1 MSPLIQGQTGAWTVR
16 TVAFL
21 IALLAVS
28 PAAFADDALFDVM
41 SVELD
46 RSMAKLQLGDLE
58 KPYFISYRIE
68 DRDIATISGRL
79 GSITSNERSRGRTLT
94 VEVRV
99 GSPEFDNSNFLG
111 SGRGA
116 GQLGRATKIPLDD
129 NPKELRR
136 RLWLA
141 TDAAYKSA
149 LENLA
154 GKQAATQNMT
164 TTEEIPDFSAAE
176 PFESMD
182 DLSRDTPDFKAV
194 AEIVK
199 ATSGTFGQTP
209 EVTNS
214 SVRSTWNGIAVH
226 FLNSEGSRYTS
237 KRSYVAFAVSASAQA
252 ADGLPIADSFSLYGR
267 QQSDLPTKAELVEQ
281 TRELAV
287 RVRDLREAPLLDRYN
302 GPVLFEGVGAVQ
314 AFAQGFAQSLLGQRL
329 PFSSDPRFQQAAA
342 QLENPFLDK
351 LGARVLPSFLSVKD
365 DPTLESSLGRY
376 AADDDGVKSSP
387 TQLVSDGIL
396 ETLLTTRTPVR
407 GVLASSGSRRA
418 GGASPS
424 SMFVSSSEGLDRA
437 ALKAQLIKTIE
448 QRRKEYGIIVRRLG
462 GSRGARGG
470 GRGGRGGGGGGGSS
484 VGGPVLA
491 YKIYPDGR
499 EELVRNLQFGDLAAA
514 SFKDIIAV
522 SNKPTVH
529 HATFRSSNPFAR
541 SASGGTPLVTW
552 AVPDLLFE
560 DLTLSGPRG
569 EIPSP
574 PLLAPPSE

>member
-1 MSPLIQGQTGAWTVR
+1 MRRLPFVL
-16 TVAFL
+16 
-21 IALLAVS
+21 ALLALA

-41 SVELD
+41 SIELD

-79 GSITSNERSRGRTLT
+79 GSITSNDRSRGRTLT

-99 GSPEFDNSNFLG
+99 GSPDFDNSNFLRLG
-111 SGRGA
+111 PGA
-116 GQLGRATKIPLDD
+116 GRLGRTTQAPLDD

-136 RLWLA
+136 RLWLT

-149 LENLA
+149 LEDLA
-154 GKQAATQNMT
+154 GKQAAMQNMR
-164 TTEEIPDFSAAE
+164 TTEEIPDFSPAD
-176 PFESMD
+176 PFQSVD
-182 DLSRDTPDFKAV
+182 DLSRNEPDFEAV
-194 AEIVK
+194 AELVK
-199 ATSGTFGQTP
+199 ATSGAFRETP

-214 SVRSTWNGIAVH
+214 SVRATWNGIVVH
-226 FLNSEGSRYTS
+226 FLSSEGSRFTA
-237 KRSYVAFAVSASAQA
+237 KRSYLAYAASASAQA
-252 ADGLPIADSFSLYGR
+252 SDGLPIADSFSLYGR
-267 QQSDLPTKAELVEQ
+267 EQGDLPARAELVTQ
-281 TRELAV
+281 VRELAG

-302 GPVLFEGVGAVQ
+302 GPVLFEGVAAVQ
-314 AFAQGFAQSLLGQRL
+314 AFAQGFAPSLLGQRL
-329 PFSSDPRFQQAAA
+329 PISGDSRFRQAAA

-365 DPTLESSLGRY
+365 DPTAESSMGRY
-376 AADDDGVKSSP
+376 AADDEGVKAGP
-387 TQLVSDGIL
+387 TQLVTDGVL

-418 GGASPS
+418 GGPSPS
-424 SMFVSSSEGLDRA
+424 SLIVTSSEGGDRA
-437 ALKAQLIKTIE
+437 ALKQQLIKTIE

-462 GSRGARGG
+462 GSRGARGRS
-470 GRGGRGGGGGGGSS
+470 RGGRGGGGGGAGSS

-491 YKIYPDGR
+491 YKVFPDGR
-499 EELVRNLQFGDLAAA
+499 EQLVRNLQFGDLSAA
-514 SFKDIIAV
+514 SFKDILAA
-522 SNKPTVH
+522 SNQQTVH

-569 EIPSP
+569 EVPSP